1 MTELDFDELDKAV
14 NNLMSNVDTSK
25 RSIVAD
31 DPEDTVVSIEPPV
44 LVPATPATTSPIADP
59 AATDA
64 VAQPVATAAPPL
76 AVKRRGQFMDVMH
89 RSSDM
94 KSSPLAGPS
103 RQGIAV
109 QPNNPTLVAEVPA
122 VSSQTPADDVP
133 VLPQEMESTSTT
145 VLPVASEQNELPAQ
159 DLVSEQ
165 DDAKSEWPDP
175 IDIATQTAAVE
186 SDVESGNDPE
196 VIVSSDVPSDNTLA
210 PNASDTDVDTGLAAL
225 TSPFLQD
232 AKVEKRPLGA
242 LSDVSGPQAPDVAGP
257 KPVDVATTELADKKP
272 DDSPQTP
279 PAIQLPEELN
289 SDVIA
294 LESSSTGAQVAT
306 EPSSGGSGQI
316 AQQYEE
322 QSSSGDQHSTA
333 IYDTS
338 THAQPLAAT
347 AKKPSVWK
355 WVIWFFVLA
364 IVSVLGGA
372 AYFYFTT

>member
-31 DPEDTVVSIEPPV
+31 DPEDTVVSIESPV
-44 LVPATPATTSPIADP
+44 LASTTPATTSPVADPVTTDP
-59 AATDA
+59 AAQT
-64 VAQPVATAAPPL
+64 VATTAPPL

-94 KSSPLAGPS
+94 KSSPLVSPS
-103 RQGIAV
+103 RQGVAV
-109 QPNNPTLVAEVPA
+109 QPSNPTLVVEVPA
-122 VSSQTPADDVP
+122 APPQAPADDVL

-145 VLPVASEQNELPAQ
+145 VVPVASEQNELPAQ

-165 DDAKSEWPDP
+165 VDTKSEWPDP
-175 IDIATQTAAVE
+175 IDVATQTATAE
-186 SDVESGNDPE
+186 SSNDPE
-196 VIVSSDVPSDNTLA
+196 VIVSSDMPSDNTPA
-210 PNASDTDVDTGLAAL
+210 PNTSDTDVDTELTAL

-242 LSDVSGPQAPDVAGP
+242 LSDVSEPQTPDVAAATP
-257 KPVDVATTELADKKP
+257 IDVATTELVDKKP